1 MDGFEW
7 GEDKPTANLRARG
20 VDFLRAVRIF
30 RGPVLAVADDRNA
43 YGEVRWRALGEAEGE
58 YFLVVYT
65 WRGENRRIISAW
77 RLGRRG
83 NERYQASLGP
93 GDRSHDRRP

>member
-7 GEDKPTANLRARG
+7 DEDKPTANLRARG

-30 RGPVLAVADDRNA
+30 RGPVLAAEDDRND
-43 YGEVRWRALGEAEGE
+43 YGEVRWRALGGADGE

-77 RLGRRG
+77 RLGKHG
-83 NERYQASLGP
+83 KQRYQALLG
-93 GDRSHDRRP
+93 G